1 MQQYPV
7 YVVEV
12 SADESSAAWLSE
24 WVRYCNGDFLR
35 ANVSD
40 LLPGQVGLSW
50 SFSAN
55 STLGNVVPAA
65 PGRPSAPTGEC
76 VCPMECLP
84 PPSFIF
90 LPCPALPL

>member
-24 WVRYCNGDFLR
+24 WVSYSNGDFLR
-35 ANVSD
+35 SNVSD

-50 SFSAN
+50 SLTTTN
-55 STLGNVVPAA
+55 STLGSSNVVSAT
-65 PGRPSAPTGEC
+65 GSPSAPAGT
-76 VCPMECLP
+76 VCLP
-84 PPSFIF
+84 DRNPTR
-90 LPCPALPL
+90 AT